1 MARFDGAVAL
11 VSGGSRG
18 IGEAI
23 VRGLHAEGAWVC
35 IGDVLDAEGGALADE
50 LGERVVFQHLDVTDP
65 ASWQEAV
72 ARCEDE
78 AGPVSVLIN
87 NAGVLGVTPIGEGA
101 TDEWKRVMAV
111 NADGVFM
118 GMDAV
123 APSMRRG
130 GGGAIVNASST
141 AGLQGYASMAAY
153 VASKWAV
160 RGMTKTAALELG
172 PHGIRVNSVH
182 PGPITSNMTQQVDPS
197 IADSQAIA
205 RFGRPEEVARL
216 YLFLASDD
224 SSYSTGAEFLVD
236 GGQTLGS
243 TGSVLED

>member
-1 MARFDGAVAL
+1 MSFENKTAV
-11 VSGGSRG
+11 
-18 IGEAI
+18 II
-23 VRGLHAEGAWVC
+23 
-35 IGDVLDAEGGALADE
+35 GGANELGKRIIELLAENGANIVIADADE
-50 LGERVVFQHLDVTDP
+50 TRAESLASSIGRNALSVPCDVSLQYEVDRVFL
-65 ASWQEAV
+65 EAV
-72 ARCEDE
+72 RAFSKVDI
-78 AGPVSVLIN
+78 LIN
-87 NAGVLGVTPIGEGA
+87 NAGVLGITPIGEGA

-123 APSMRRG
+123 APSMRRA
-130 GGGAIVNASST
+130 GGGAMVNASST

-182 PGPITSNMTQQVDPS
+182 PGPIATNMTQQIDPS
-197 IADSQAIA
+197 ITDSQAIG

-236 GGQTLGS
+236 GGQTLGP
-243 TGSVLED
+243 TGSLIED